1 MVCRWPTSSWAS
13 SGHTP
18 WGLLGLPRSLISSPT
33 SPHSWVPS
41 PFPTAWASSLS
52 GQGAGWL
59 GWSGMVAGL
68 VWADGKPLPVSE
80 LSGPAATGSFIN
92 SLLSYTLL
100 IVVIVIDPASK
111 QQRSQG
117 SI

>member
-1 MVCRWPTSSWAS
+1 M
-13 SGHTP
+13 
-18 WGLLGLPRSLISSPT
+18 
-33 SPHSWVPS
+33 
-41 PFPTAWASSLS
+41 
-52 GQGAGWL
+52 
-59 GWSGMVAGL
+59 
-68 VWADGKPLPVSE
+68 WADRKPLPVPE